1 MDVIVLKSDSDN
13 DTKLLLQLAKK
24 MGMAAKKLS
33 VKEVEDAALA
43 NAITEGMKTPKVSRT
58 AVFDVLKKR

>member
-1 MDVIVLKSDSDN
+1 MDVIVLKSDSGD

-24 MGMAAKKLS
+24 LGIAAKKLS

-43 NAITEGMKTPKVSRT
+43 NAITEGMKTPVVSRNEVF
-58 AVFDVLKKR
+58 AVLNKR